1 MLAAR
6 EGRADVVKTFLEQKD
21 FDVNIQDQSG
31 ITALIL
37 AVQFGHINVVEQLL
51 GHPDINV
58 NMGDYEDRT

>member
-21 FDVNIQDQSG
+21 IDVNIQDQSG

-37 AVQFGHINVVEQLL
+37 AVQFK
-51 GHPDINV
+51 
-58 NMGDYEDRT
+58 